1 MQHLSPQQIIG
12 GFKRK
17 EEKAFTWIYH
27 TYYNRVLNDILYLTN
42 DSSDAEDLTADVF
55 TKLLQYNGPL
65 ETINKI
71 SFFIFQTTKN
81 ICLNY
86 TRHQNIVASKAT
98 EIEDYFNKINK
109 QEQQSEESNSY
120 FENLVYNA
128 IENLPAKTRKIFK
141 LHYFDELTNAEI
153 ANRVKLSEKTVANL
167 KNRAKIF
174 LQIEIQKRRH
184 LQLRPLIF
192 FL

>member
-1 MQHLSPQQIIG
+1 MQHLSPQQVIG

-27 TYYNRVLNDILYLTN
+27 TYYTRVLNDILYLTN

-65 ETINKI
+65 ETINKM

-86 TRHQNIVASKAT
+86 TRHQNIVESKAT
-98 EIEDYFNKINK
+98 EIEDYFNNLNS

-120 FENLVYNA
+120 FESLVYNA
-128 IENLPAKTRKIFK
+128 IETLPAKTRKIFK
-141 LHYFDELTNAEI
+141 LYYFYELKNADI
-153 ANRVKLSEKTVANL
+153 ANQVKLSEKTVANL
-167 KNRAKIF
+167 KNRAKNF
-174 LQIEIQKRRH
+174 LQIEILKRSRLK
-184 LQLRPLIF
+184 LQPLIF